1 MPKFA
6 SSFLTAFVLA
16 GALAPALGEEPRIIF
31 LVRHAE
37 RADAGGPAQSDPGL
51 SQIGRARAATLA
63 TQLRDANIA
72 TIYSSEFKR
81 TQQTAA
87 PLAASL
93 GIKVQ
98 TVPAKEDK
106 ALLARL
112 KNGEGNAFVVGHSN
126 TVPENIRALG
136 VSTPV
141 TIGESDYDDLFLVV
155 LSVPPQ
161 LIRLHY
167 R

>member
-6 SSFLTAFVLA
+6 SSFLTAFLLA
-16 GALAPALGEEPRIIF
+16 GALAPAAGAEPRIVF

-37 RADAGGPAQSDPGL
+37 RADAGSAGQSDPNL
-51 SQIGRARAATLA
+51 SETGRARAAALA
-63 TQLRDANIA
+63 KQLRDANIA

-98 TVPAKEDK
+98 PVPAKEDA

-112 KNGEGNAFVVGHSN
+112 KNEKENALVVGHSN
-126 TVPENIRALG
+126 TVPEIIRALG

-141 TIGESDYDDLFLVV
+141 TIGESDYDDLFVVV
-155 LSVPPQ
+155 LTAPPQ
-161 LIRLHY
+161 LLHLHY